1 MTKNTPHIL
10 VVDNNITSLK
20 YIEFTLTSIGFKS
33 TLAKNG
39 IEAIE
44 KTKNQHFDLIISEL
58 NLPLMSGS
66 DLVRQI
72 RKTAEYRLTPI
83 IILSDNEEEKTW
95 IQNLNDG
102 ADDFIIKPFKQEL
115 FISIIKAHLKKAL
128 LRKTI
133 IDSSRKNILDFDKG
147 CIIYCTPSTNLFK
160 LSQHLIKTPIK
171 HIESDVELF
180 SYLKE
185 KNVWRII
192 IDDNAIWAISILD
205 KISKTTE
212 QLIPIDILISDS
224 KDTDKIDY
232 LLTNRIDSFLYKQLD
247 ERLILHQIN
256 SSVQQEL
263 DIKNKYFNALNSAA
277 KQSPIRF
284 EDQYNE
290 ELEDFN
296 IQVIHQAYNKLA
308 GGDFYETFTIDND
321 RKIIV
326 VGDVMGKK
334 WDAWFLVPAYI
345 AYIRSTINFF
355 LSREE
360 FDFFK
365 SPCKFLEIIN
375 KAIFKDLKLGEVFTT
390 LSIITVCS
398 RTSKI
403 SIASAGAL
411 PPLFYNAKEKK
422 LAQLN
427 ILGTLLGVIPD
438 ARYLNLIQDFDHGDK
453 LLLYTDGYIEAV
465 NDRTGCMIGNEDFL
479 ESIKHTI
486 RKESIKLSDID
497 YQLIHNLNISKFD
510 DDRTILL
517 VQKN

>member
-1 MTKNTPHIL
+1 M
-10 VVDNNITSLK
+10 
-20 YIEFTLTSIGFKS
+20 
-33 TLAKNG
+33 
-39 IEAIE
+39 
-44 KTKNQHFDLIISEL
+44 
-58 NLPLMSGS
+58 
-66 DLVRQI
+66 
-72 RKTAEYRLTPI
+72 
-83 IILSDNEEEKTW
+83 
-95 IQNLNDG
+95 
-102 ADDFIIKPFKQEL
+102 
-115 FISIIKAHLKKAL
+115 
-128 LRKTI
+128 
-133 IDSSRKNILDFDKG
+133 
-147 CIIYCTPSTNLFK
+147 
-160 LSQHLIKTPIK
+160 
-171 HIESDVELF
+171 ESDEELF

-232 LLTNRIDSFLYKQLD
+232 FLTNHIDSFLYKQLD

-263 DIKNKYFNALNSAA
+263 NLKNKYFNALNSAA
-277 KQSPIRF
+277 KNSPIRF

-290 ELEDFN
+290 EIGDFN

-308 GGDFYETFTIDND
+308 GGDFYETFTIDNYQ
-321 RKIIV
+321 KIIV
-326 VGDVMGKK
+326 IGDVMGKK

-360 FDFFK
+360 FDFIK
-365 SPCKFLEIIN
+365 SPGKFLEIIN
-375 KAIFKDLKLGEVFTT
+375 KSLFKDLKLGEVFTT

-398 RTSKI
+398 QTSKV

-411 PPLFYNAKEKK
+411 QPIFFNAKENK

-427 ILGTLLGVIPD
+427 ITGTLLGVIPD
-438 ARYLNLIQDFDHGDK
+438 AHYLSLIQDFNQGDK
-453 LLLYTDGYIEAV
+453 ILLYTDGYIEAV
-465 NDRTGCMIGNEDFL
+465 NDRTGNMIGDEVFL
-479 ESIKHTI
+479 ESIHQVMGKA
-486 RKESIKLSDID
+486 SIQLPDVEH
-497 YQLIHNLNISKFD
+497 QLIHSLNISKFD
-510 DDRTILL
+510 DDRTLLL

>member
-20 YIEFTLTSIGFKS
+20 YIEFTLTSIGFKT
-33 TLAKNG
+33 TLAKDG
-39 IEAIE
+39 VEAIE

-58 NLPLMSGS
+58 NLPLMNGS

-72 RKTAEYRLTPI
+72 RKTPEYRLTPF
-83 IILSDNEEEKTW
+83 IILSDSKEEETW
-95 IQNLNDG
+95 IENLNDG

-115 FISIIKAHLKKAL
+115 FISKIKAHLKKSV
-128 LRKTI
+128 LRKKI
-133 IDSSRKNILDFDKG
+133 IDSSRKNILDFDNG
-147 CIIYCTPSTNLFK
+147 CIIYCTPSTNQFK

-171 HIESDVELF
+171 HIESDIELF

-185 KNVWRII
+185 KNVLRII

-205 KISKTTE
+205 KISKTT
-212 QLIPIDILISDS
+212 QHLIPIDILISDS

-232 LLTNRIDSFLYKQLD
+232 LLTNRIDFFLYKQLD

-256 SSVQQEL
+256 SSVQQAL

-284 EDQYNE
+284 EDQYSE
-290 ELEDFN
+290 DIKDFN

-308 GGDFYETFTIDND
+308 GGDFYETFTVDND

-365 SPCKFLEIIN
+365 SPSKFLEIIN

-390 LSIITVCS
+390 LSIITVCTK
-398 RTSKI
+398 TSQI

-411 PPLFYNAKEKK
+411 QPLFYNAKEGK

-427 ILGTLLGVIPD
+427 ITGTLLGVIPD
-438 ARYLNLIQDFDHGDK
+438 ARYLNLIQDVEQGDK

-479 ESIKHTI
+479 ESINNTI
-486 RKESIKLSDID
+486 GKESITLSDID
-497 YQLIHNLNISKFD
+497 YQLKHNLNISKFD
-510 DDRTILL
+510 DDRTLLL

>member
-10 VVDNNITSLK
+10 VADSNIATLK
-20 YIEFTLTSIGFKS
+20 YIEFTLTGIGYKS

-39 IEAIE
+39 LEAIE
-44 KTKNQHFDLIISEL
+44 KAKNQHFDLIISDL
-58 NLPLMSGS
+58 YLPLMSGN

-72 RKTAEYRLTPI
+72 RETPEYRLTPFI
-83 IILSDNEEEKTW
+83 FLSDNDEEETW

-102 ADDFIIKPFKQEL
+102 ADDFISKPFKQEL
-115 FISIIKAHLKKAL
+115 FISKIKAHLKKAL
-128 LRKTI
+128 LSKQI

-147 CIIYCTPSTNLFK
+147 CIIYCTPSTNQFK
-160 LSQHLIKTPIK
+160 LSQQLIKTPIK
-171 HIESDVELF
+171 HMESDEELF

-205 KISKTTE
+205 KISKTIE

-232 LLTNRIDSFLYKQLD
+232 FLTNHIDSFLYKQLD

-263 DIKNKYFNALNSAA
+263 NLKNKYFNALNSAA
-277 KQSPIRF
+277 KNSPIRF

-290 ELEDFN
+290 EIGDFN

-308 GGDFYETFTIDND
+308 GGDFYETFTIDNYQ
-321 RKIIV
+321 KIIV
-326 VGDVMGKK
+326 IGDVMGKK

-360 FDFFK
+360 FDFIK
-365 SPCKFLEIIN
+365 SPGKFLEIIN
-375 KAIFKDLKLGEVFTT
+375 KSLFKDLKLGEVFTT

-398 RTSKI
+398 QTSKV

-411 PPLFYNAKEKK
+411 QPLFFNAKENK

-427 ILGTLLGVIPD
+427 ITGTLLGVIPD
-438 ARYLNLIQDFDHGDK
+438 AHYLSLIQDFNQGDK
-453 LLLYTDGYIEAV
+453 ILLYTDGYTEAM

-479 ESIKHTI
+479 ESINHIIGKD
-486 RKESIKLSDID
+486 RIKLSDVEH
-497 YQLIHNLNISKFD
+497 QLIHSLNISKFD
-510 DDRTILL
+510 DDRTLFL

>member
-10 VVDNNITSLK
+10 VVDSNITTLK
-20 YIEFTLTSIGFKS
+20 YIEFTLTGIGYKS

-39 IEAIE
+39 LEAIE
-44 KTKNQHFDLIISEL
+44 KTKNQHFDLIISDL
-58 NLPLMSGS
+58 NLPLMRGNE
-66 DLVRQI
+66 LVRQI
-72 RKTAEYRLTPI
+72 RETPEYRLTPF
-83 IILSDNEEEKTW
+83 IILSDNKEEETW

-102 ADDFIIKPFKQEL
+102 ADDFITKPFKQEL
-115 FISIIKAHLKKAL
+115 FISKIKAHLKRAL
-128 LRKTI
+128 LRKTV

-147 CIIYCTPSTNLFK
+147 CIIHCTPNTNQFN
-160 LSQHLIKTPIK
+160 LSQKLIRTPIK
-171 HIESDVELF
+171 NIESDDELF

-185 KNVWRII
+185 KNIWRII
-192 IDDNAIWAISILD
+192 IDDNALWAISILD

-232 LLTNRIDSFLYKQLD
+232 FLTNHIDSFLYKQLD
-247 ERLILHQIN
+247 ERLIIHQIN

-263 DIKNKYFNALNSAA
+263 NLKNKYFNALNSAA

-284 EDQYNE
+284 EDQHNE
-290 ELEDFN
+290 EIGDFN

-308 GGDFYETFTIDND
+308 GGDFYETFTIDNHK
-321 RKIIV
+321 KIIV
-326 VGDVMGKK
+326 IGDVMGKK

-360 FDFFK
+360 FDFIK
-365 SPCKFLEIIN
+365 SPGKFLEIIN
-375 KAIFKDLKLGEVFTT
+375 KAIFKDLKLSEVFTT

-398 RTSKI
+398 QTSKV

-411 PPLFYNAKEKK
+411 QPLFYNAKDSK
-422 LAQLN
+422 LTQLN
-427 ILGTLLGVIPD
+427 ITGTLLGVIPD
-438 ARYLNLIQDFDHGDK
+438 ARYLNLIQDFDKGDK

-479 ESIKHTI
+479 ESINHTVGI
-486 RKESIKLSDID
+486 ESIKLPDIE
-497 YQLIHNLNISKFD
+497 YQLIHALNISKFD
-510 DDRTILL
+510 DDRTLFL